1 MTLTTEIGMD
11 TLLNDLVKVSVD
23 DGVGVIKYNR
33 PERHNA
39 VNDPMGEEIQAAIAW
54 ALESDAVRCILI
66 TGEGKSFCA
75 GRDTTVLGHRAR
87 DESDFHFVRR
97 AQQGRLA
104 LLDAPKPVISAI
116 NGYAIGGGCEMALA
130 ADIRIAAEDAIF
142 SLPEINYGLL
152 PDTGG
157 TQYVTTL
164 AGPGVAKYMTMTGA
178 RVNAKQALAWGLV
191 DFLVTPEALY
201 GFALQM
207 AKDIASK
214 PPINLA
220 MAKQLVD
227 NIHGAAVRD
236 GVRHELIAQSAIFKT
251 EDYAEAR
258 AAIREKRKPV
268 YRGK

>member
-1 MTLTTEIGMD
+1 
-11 TLLNDLVKVSVD
+11 
-23 DGVGVIKYNR
+23 
-33 PERHNA
+33 
-39 VNDPMGEEIQAAIAW
+39 MGAEMQSAIQAAI
-54 ALESDAVRCILI
+54 EDDDVRCILI

-104 LLDAPKPVISAI
+104 LLDSTKPVITAI

-130 ADIRIAAEDAIF
+130 SDIRIAAEDAILA
-142 SLPEINYGLL
+142 LPEINYGLL

-157 TQYVTTL
+157 TQYVTAL

-178 RVNAKQALAWGLV
+178 RVGARQAFAWGLV
-191 DFLVTPEALY
+191 DFLVKPEELQD
-201 GFALQM
+201 FAMQM
-207 AKDIASK
+207 AKDIAAK

-227 NIHGAAVRD
+227 NIHGAAVRE

-251 EDYAEAR
+251 EDYQEAR
-258 AAIREKRKPV
+258 AAIREKRQPV

>member
-1 MTLTTEIGMD
+1 MYEFVITTTD
-11 TLLNDLVKVSVD
+11 AH
-23 DGVGVIKYNR
+23 VGVIKFNR

-39 VNDPMGEEIQAAIAW
+39 VHDAMGAEMQSAIQSAI
-54 ALESDAVRCILI
+54 EDDEVRCILI

-104 LLDAPKPVISAI
+104 LLDSTKPVITAI

-130 ADIRIAAEDAIF
+130 SDIRIAAEDAILA
-142 SLPEINYGLL
+142 LPEINYGLL

-157 TQYVTTL
+157 TQYVTAL

-178 RVNAKQALAWGLV
+178 RVSAQQAFAWGLV
-191 DFLVTPEALY
+191 DFLVKPEELQD
-201 GFALQM
+201 FAMQM
-207 AKDIASK
+207 AKDIAAK

-227 NIHGAAVRD
+227 NIHGAAVRE

-251 EDYAEAR
+251 EDYQEAR
-258 AAIREKRKPV
+258 AAIREKRRPV

>member
-1 MTLTTEIGMD
+1 MRIKRMPEFVIT
-11 TLLNDLVKVSVD
+11 SVD
-23 DGVGVIKYNR
+23 SHVGLIKFNR

-39 VNDPMGEEIQAAIAW
+39 VHDAMGAEMRSAIQSAI
-54 ALESDAVRCILI
+54 EDDDVRCILI

-97 AQQGRLA
+97 AQEGRLS
-104 LLDAPKPVISAI
+104 LLDCPKPVITAI

-157 TQYVTTL
+157 TQYVTAL

-178 RVNAKQALAWGLV
+178 RVGAQQAFAWGLV
-191 DFLVTPEALY
+191 DFLVDPEALQD
-201 GFALQM
+201 FALQM
-207 AKDIASK
+207 AKDIAAK

-227 NIHGAAVRD
+227 NIYGAAVRE

-251 EDYAEAR
+251 EDYQEAR
-258 AAIREKRKPV
+258 AAIREKRKPA